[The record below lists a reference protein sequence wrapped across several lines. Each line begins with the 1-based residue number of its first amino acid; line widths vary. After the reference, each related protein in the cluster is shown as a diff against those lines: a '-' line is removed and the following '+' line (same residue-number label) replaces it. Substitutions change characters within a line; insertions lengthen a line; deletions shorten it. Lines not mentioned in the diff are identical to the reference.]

1 MESQSG
7 RTRLGSAFA
16 MRIRS
21 RSAFTILTCVASILR
36 GTKDGSSIYS
46 VVEGCELRSL
56 VCIHV
61 YLTDEMAYTFHNNH
75 ASIAKFTDIRLNE
88 KEGRSRASA
97 GES

>member
-1 MESQSG
+1 MQ
-7 RTRLGSAFA
+7 
-16 MRIRS
+16 IRS
-21 RSAFTILTCVASILR
+21 RSAFTILTWVPSILR
-36 GTKDGSSIYS
+36 GTKDGSIYS
-46 VVEGCELRSL
+46 VVEGCESLRSL

-61 YLTDEMAYTFHNNH
+61 YLTEEMAYTFHNNH